1 MCKGYFFMR
10 SHSGLGLLVAFLVL
24 GFLGSPLNAQT
35 NESPKPGESLTS
47 AEFTLTSLS
56 TDLVERLTRRIEQLE
71 SLRAKSNAQE
81 QELAQL
87 HSTLESLLTTLGET
101 SKSRDEFKQK
111 YESEKQAVDD
121 VKRTVKEETESL
133 RKQRD
138 EAMLWGGLVASIGLP
153 VGGFAGTA
161 IATRDVGTASMVA
174 IGAIG
179 LEAVIFGGLKLYEY
193 AKSLDEAKTKK

>member
-10 SHSGLGLLVAFLVL
+10 SRSRWGLLVAFLVM
-24 GFLGSPLNAQT
+24 GFLASPINAQT

-56 TDLVERLTRRIEQLE
+56 TDLVERLTKRIEQLE
-71 SLRAKSNAQE
+71 ALRAKSESLQAE
-81 QELAQL
+81 VLRL
-87 HSTLESLLTTLGET
+87 SSMSESLLTTLGET
-101 SKSRDEFKQK
+101 SKSRDDFKLK
-111 YESEKQAVDD
+111 YESEKAAVDD
-121 VKRTVKEETESL
+121 VKRTVKEETEIL

-138 EAMLWGGLVASIGLP
+138 EAVLCGGLVASIGLP

-179 LEAVIFGGLKLYEY
+179 FEAVIFGGFKLYEY
-193 AKSLDEAKTKK
+193 AKSIDEAKNKK